1 MQLRVLIKKIVA
13 IDTRSEQSFRGL
25 LAWPDFSRWR
35 SRVVLS
41 DDPGDASH
49 RGIGLFLDTYDFS
62 WPILRLSIRPMRLR
76 PPQWLRA
83 VYCM

>member
-1 MQLRVLIKKIVA
+1 VQLRVLIKKIVA

-49 RGIGLFLDTYDFS
+49 RGIGLFL
-62 WPILRLSIRPMRLR
+62 
-76 PPQWLRA
+76 
-83 VYCM
+83 